1 MEQQMLAWRVLY
13 EDIEFMG
20 SLTNS
25 VGSNVSPTFFILFL
39 LHTFDNSSSVR
50 IYRVTI
56 DCWCNPIIE
65 SPCWM
70 NSILTEFQKPLQAAF
85 VDLKSAFDS
94 FDRVLWNGSAFHAP
108 VLLTLSWLRTCTLVC
123 YHGLDSARSLV
134 YRFVIFSG
142 VRQGVLIYGSLDG
155 FGSNYANENK

>member
-25 VGSNVSPTFFILFL
+25 VGSNVSPTFLSYFCCTRLIIPDQSGFTESQSTADAIL
-39 LHTFDNSSSVR
+39 SSSLLVEWTPFWLSFR
-50 IYRVTI
+50 SR
-56 DCWCNPIIE
+56 
-65 SPCWM
+65 S
-70 NSILTEFQKPLQAAF
+70 AF

-108 VLLTLSWLRTCTLVC
+108 MLLKLSWLRTCTLVC